1 MINNIIEEYGL
12 YICIGLALLVL
23 LVFIILIVRNRKHKK
38 KSENNSSILDIN
50 IDGVV
55 DKDFEYGY
63 EKEDTFVMKPVQKDN
78 DNKKKKNTKKK
89 K

>member
-1 MINNIIEEYGL
+1 MPL
-12 YICIGLALLVL
+12 MVASL
-23 LVFIILIVRNRKHKK
+23 LIVILLIERKIINKK
-38 KSENNSSILDIN
+38 PEQKKSSILDVD

-63 EKEDTFVMKPVQKDN
+63 EKEDTVVMKAVEN
-78 DNKKKKNTKKK
+78 TKKKNTKKK

>member
-1 MINNIIEEYGL
+1 MIRDIFENYGVYIYIAIAII
-12 YICIGLALLVL
+12 I
-23 LVFIILIVRNRKHKK
+23 FILIIIVEKK
-38 KSENNSSILDIN
+38 ILNKKPVEAKSSILDVD

-63 EKEDTFVMKPVQKDN
+63 EKEDTVVMKPVEK
-78 DNKKKKNTKKK
+78 NKKNTKKKNTKKK

>member
-1 MINNIIEEYGL
+1 MISNLFENYGL
-12 YICIGLALLVL
+12 YIYIGIG
-23 LVFIILIVRNRKHKK
+23 IILLIIILLIERKIINKK
-38 KSENNSSILDIN
+38 PEQKKSSILDVD

-63 EKEDTFVMKPVQKDN
+63 EKEDTVVMKPVQKDN
-78 DNKKKKNTKKK
+78 DNKKKNTKKK